1 MKSKSVLIAVFLM
14 ASALSQ
20 NHQEKYKDAC
30 NYDLVRAYGMIGRKT
45 PYAARMEMCPGIR
58 SSCCLKRDQ
67 IMMYNNWVHLKEG
80 EFIKVRY
87 NHNERIYVKLLHVL
101 EKADKVIEDIK
112 KKLQH
117 KRISNCKE
125 LAKRIANYEVP
136 QLIPQIKKNLR
147 IMRDFMVTSFEG
159 FYCSICDHKNHPYI
173 DTSKRTVTYCD
184 GFCRTLVETTLP
196 NMLFWH
202 VDIVK
207 YLNMVTKFM
216 VACDFKGD
224 YESEAMIPKKYIFF
238 QFQED
243 ADKLND
249 CRDYRNKPEWMAYC
263 APVCQHFSMT
273 NLDLF
278 FEPNLQKIKKYI
290 PWLEEKIEYKKTE
303 HIRHPMFADEKKDK
317 KAYADGKQNVKNNSR
332 MLSVEKEGGKKE
344 GKKEKG
350 EEKDDKKGD
359 GKKDPRVL
367 HLKGKGKKKKSPGHV
382 EDPAPLDILV
392 FKSKM
397 TSKVDLTG
405 YTINF
410 GEDGVCQYEVG
421 ANSVITDDMYNE
433 VNTILH
439 ISRMTK
445 KGGVMNSI
453 KSMLGFGDI
462 KSSEKDDLKS
472 SGMFGARGLKK
483 SVARV
488 GVLMVSVFVMIGF
501 F

>member
-1 MKSKSVLIAVFLM
+1 MKETMKRARTMILLLTLTATVF
-14 ASALSQ
+14 AGA
-20 NHQEKYKDAC
+20 HQDKYKDKC
-30 NYDLVRAYGMIGRKT
+30 NFNLVRAYGMIGRKT
-45 PYAARMEMCPGIR
+45 PYTARMEMCPGIR

-80 EFIKVRY
+80 EFIKMRY
-87 NHNERIYVKLLHVL
+87 NHNERYYVKLLHTL

-112 KKLQH
+112 KKLEH
-117 KRISNCKE
+117 KKISNCKE
-125 LAKRIANYEVP
+125 LAKRIGNYEIP

-147 IMRDFMVTSFEG
+147 IMRDFMVTSFSG

-184 GFCRTLVETTLP
+184 GFCRTLVETSLP

-207 YLNMVTKFM
+207 YINMVTKFM

-243 ADKLND
+243 ADKLTD

-290 PWLEEKIEYKKTE
+290 PWLEGKVEFKKSE
-303 HIRHPMFADEKKDK
+303 HIMHPMFKDDHKGKKS
-317 KAYADGKQNVKNNSR
+317 YAEGKQNVKNNSR
-332 MLSVEKEGGKKE
+332 ILTTKKE
-344 GKKEKG
+344 
-350 EEKDDKKGD
+350 D
-359 GKKDPRVL
+359 GKKNEKDRK
-367 HLKGKGKKKKSPGHV
+367 LKDKKKSPGHIP
-382 EDPAPLDILV
+382 DPDPMDIMV

-439 ISRMTK
+439 ISRMRK
-445 KGGVMNSI
+445 KGGFIDTV
-453 KSMLGFGDI
+453 KSLVGWGDLSPNEKMKI
-462 KSSEKDDLKS
+462 EPSSMA
-472 SGMFGARGLKK
+472 GPFPRGLK
-483 SVARV
+483 SVGRL
-488 GVLMVSVFVMIGF
+488 GMMIYFIFVLLGF
-501 F
+501 N